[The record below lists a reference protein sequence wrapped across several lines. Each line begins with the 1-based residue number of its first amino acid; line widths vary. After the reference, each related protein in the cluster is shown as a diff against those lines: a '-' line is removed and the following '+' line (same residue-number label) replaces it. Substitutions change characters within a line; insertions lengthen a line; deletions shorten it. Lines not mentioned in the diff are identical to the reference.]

1 MLRLRSEGASALGG
15 AGQPV
20 TPHYVTSH
28 NLDELKHVEI
38 NVEILDSRG
47 RLNIR
52 SPG

>member
-1 MLRLRSEGASALGG
+1 MLRLGSEGASALGG

-20 TPHYVTSH
+20 TPHYVMNH
-28 NLDELKHVEI
+28 KLGGLKHVEI